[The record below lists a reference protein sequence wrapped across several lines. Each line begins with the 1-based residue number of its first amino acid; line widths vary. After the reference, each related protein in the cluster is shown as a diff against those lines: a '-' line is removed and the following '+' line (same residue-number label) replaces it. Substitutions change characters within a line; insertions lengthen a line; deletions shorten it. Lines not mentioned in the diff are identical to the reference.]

1 MCAPVFPD
9 LFEHEEDIDQD
20 EAIRTGEV
28 INQATPPLRTWR
40 KGTALPIFYRH
51 GHESDEDYSDTDSD
65 TLNDLE
71 EAETGDNHV
80 DAETGDGQGEGQSQ
94 HDGYR
99 DGSTGGVYLTRYP
112 VQVVGLTFS
121 VGGRV
126 VFLLQLRCV
135 RYGRDEVEDEPR
147 EECEDADGQEGEYE
161 DHEDDEGDEG
171 DDEYE
176 EDEEEYG
183 GGGGDDDDG
192 DGDYPSDS
200 DSDHHQHLY
209 GEDEYVCILP
219 DCPERLLIIQ
229 ERLETRRDFFRDAM
243 MIMHGKYAHLLD
255 VSEMGDDA
263 QGYFPTEKP
272 WESEEARLEWEGF
285 LNRVPQ
291 LVCCDADNNLPCS
304 IDDINDFYALRA
316 WMLELLPWVVESPP
330 LAISISRDWW
340 PLWRARW
347 SSLSWLGTDTE
358 DGDYSSFSRCATGAL
373 GNESMSCLWMY
384 EVLSGERGQRSEAI
398 QTVILM
404 TEPSMAASQ
413 APELKNIM
421 KEMRAL
427 LDRLDALEDINTTN
441 DAKDATIHGTDSETL
456 IDYTQPVKE
465 RGPRV
470 SLNDVLE
477 WFNLRSATYNHE
489 RATVFTPEKFPKMLW
504 ENMRATR
511 GVEKSQ
517 ITRSMMELQVD
528 RFIIPALLQACGI
541 TGTGFIF
548 ADEVAPSKRKEQPR
562 FFSAAAPEPADTV
575 TVEQSGPA
583 GTQRLRMCAT
593 PMLQMTHLADKEETS
608 PFFLMT
614 ARPDRGEA
622 AKADFTMALAIAD
635 HNNKLK
641 GKNRI
646 LYGMLVAA
654 DIVTFAEVSE
664 DVISYGPEVEFAKEE
679 DVVRVCKHVAE
690 LLTRVALLGTLLS
703 S

>member
-51 GHESDEDYSDTDSD
+51 GHESDEDYSDTDED
-65 TLNDLE
+65 AETGDDHV
-71 EAETGDNHV
+71 EAETGDDHV
-80 DAETGDGQGEGQSQ
+80 DAGTGDDQGEGQSQ

-99 DGSTGGVYLTRYP
+99 DGSAGGVYPTRNP
-112 VQVVGLTFS
+112 VQVVGLTFN

-126 VFLLQLRCV
+126 VFLLHLRHV
-135 RYGRDEVEDEPR
+135 EHGRDEVEDEPR
-147 EECEDADGQEGEYE
+147 EECGGDDGQDGEYE
-161 DHEDDEGDEG
+161 GDNEQEGGYEDDEYD
-171 DDEYE
+171 

-183 GGGGDDDDG
+183 GGGDDDDDDDDDDDGDDG

-200 DSDHHQHLY
+200 DPDHHQHLY
-209 GEDEYVCILP
+209 GEDEYMCILP

-243 MIMHGKYAHLLD
+243 VIMYGKYAHLLD

-263 QGYFPTEKP
+263 QAYVPSEKP

-330 LAISISRDWW
+330 LAIS
-340 PLWRARW
+340 
-347 SSLSWLGTDTE
+347 
-358 DGDYSSFSRCATGAL
+358 
-373 GNESMSCLWMY
+373 
-384 EVLSGERGQRSEAI
+384 EAI

-413 APELKNIM
+413 ASKLRKIR

-427 LDRLDALEDINTTN
+427 LDRLDALEGMNPTN
-441 DAKDATIHGTDSETL
+441 NAKDAAIHGTDSETQN
-456 IDYTQPVKE
+456 DYTQPVKE
-465 RGPRV
+465 KDITAGPRAT
-470 SLNDVLE
+470 LNDVLE

-489 RATVFTPEKFPKMLW
+489 RATVFTSKKFPK
-504 ENMRATR
+504 
-511 GVEKSQ
+511 
-517 ITRSMMELQVD
+517 ELS
-528 RFIIPALLQACGI
+528 CCT
-541 TGTGFIF
+541 TGTRILQGL
-548 ADEVAPSKRKEQPR
+548 DKEAPSKRKEPPQLG
-562 FFSAAAPEPADTV
+562 AAAPDPAAAAASPSSSSSSCPTEPAIRLHDTPM
-575 TVEQSGPA
+575 TATIEQSGPA
-583 GTQRLRMCAT
+583 DTQRLRMCAT
-593 PMLQMTHLADKEETS
+593 PMLQITHLAETEEPG
-608 PFFLMT
+608 PFFVVT
-614 ARPDRGEA
+614 ARPDWGEV
-622 AKADFTMALAIAD
+622 AKADFTMVLAIAD
-635 HNNKLK
+635 HNNKLQ

-646 LYGMLVAA
+646 LYGMLVTA

-690 LLTRVALLGTLLS
+690 LLTRGALLGTLLS